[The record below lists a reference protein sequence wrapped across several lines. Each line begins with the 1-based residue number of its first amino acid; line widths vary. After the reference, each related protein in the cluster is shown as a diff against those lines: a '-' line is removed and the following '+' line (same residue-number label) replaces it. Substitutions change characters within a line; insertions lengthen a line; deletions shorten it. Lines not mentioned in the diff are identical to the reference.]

1 MKRRI
6 KNIAVLLFVSWIFS
20 GCITAKKCNQRF
32 PPVITKE
39 TIIRDTTVYTETT
52 KFDTIVQLT
61 KEITRDTMFFHD
73 LETQIK
79 IKYLQLPGDSIY
91 LTAECPPVTVTIT
104 KEIVTN
110 NVETRI
116 AGFMEGPGIWIIIIV
131 GVCLLALAIGYFIKQ
146 IMR

>member
-1 MKRRI
+1 MI
-6 KNIAVLLFVSWIFS
+6 
-20 GCITAKKCNQRF
+20 Q
-32 PPVITKE
+32 KE

-91 LTAECPPVTVTIT
+91 LTAECPPDTVTVT

-110 NVETRI
+110 NIETRI
-116 AGFMEGPGIWIIIIV
+116 TGFMDGPGIWIVIVV
-131 GVCLLALAIGYFIKQ
+131 GVCLLALTIGYFIKQ
-146 IMR
+146 IKR